1 MSDHVHTSS
10 CKWCALDLEFELPD
24 EVVRAYER
32 DELVIFAGAGISTE
46 VPTVLSETLF
56 QRARALAETDA
67 ETFPQVMQAFQ
78 DKFDRATLV
87 KEIRSRF
94 SYADSFPSA
103 RRAARQF
110 HAELAT
116 LPKIRDIVTTNWDT
130 YFEEECL
137 ATPFVVGEDIA
148 YHGLY
153 DRRVYKLHGSIT
165 NLATVVATE
174 EDYAESLVKLGTNVL
189 GSHVRNILS
198 SKIVVFVGYS
208 LTDWNFRRLY
218 DALRAD
224 MGKFAPRAFVVSPFD
239 APEADTLGLVHI
251 RTSGVEF
258 VRELKR
264 SLQGSC
270 ILPDDVYDLVARIQE
285 RAVRADEIAKDVNPQ
300 AYPAVVYTWFYSDA
314 VLDACFRI
322 LHRRG
327 SGEYSDAHKVQ
338 WLARKYSAAAER
350 ATDRGNYVD
359 AAYLEGYTNVLI
371 ALLVPWMENEDSHD
385 ESPTFDE
392 STTEIPEPR
401 PTSEDELPEPYDDY
415 YESFPH
421 FFLPGINADLSGP
434 EEFQSGLDD
443 SRRKAPRQRM
453 RAREIVA
460 TLAPGMVLEHSRDLP
475 DLFEPKI
482 RSTID
487 KISTSR

>member
-1 MSDHVHTSS
+1 MSDHVHTAS
-10 CKWCALDLEFELPD
+10 CKWCALDLEFEMPD
-24 EVVRAYER
+24 ELVRAYEC
-32 DELVIFAGAGISTE
+32 DKLVIFAGAGISTE
-46 VPTVLSETLF
+46 VPTVLSESLF

-67 ETFPQVMQAFQ
+67 DSFPQVMQAFQ

-116 LPKIRDIVTTNWDT
+116 LPQIRDIITTNWDT

-148 YHGLY
+148 YHDVY
-153 DRRVYKLHGSIT
+153 ERRVYKLHGSIT
-165 NLATVVATE
+165 NLATLIATE
-174 EDYAESLVKLGTNVL
+174 EDYAESLVKLGANVL
-189 GSHVRNILS
+189 GSHVRNILA
-198 SKIVVFVGYS
+198 SKTVVFVGYS

-224 MGKFAPRAFVVSPFD
+224 MGKFTPRAFVVSPFD
-239 APEADTLGLVHI
+239 APEADTLGLVHV
-251 RTSGVEF
+251 RTSGVKF

-264 SLQGSC
+264 SLQGDC
-270 ILPDDVYDLVARIQE
+270 ILPDDTYELIARIQE
-285 RAVRADEIAKDVNPQ
+285 RAVRADEIAKDVDPQ
-300 AYPAVVYTWFYSDA
+300 EYPAVIYTWFYSDA

-327 SGEYSDAHKVQ
+327 SGEYSDAHRVQ
-338 WLARKYSAAAER
+338 WLARKYAAAAER
-350 ATDRGNYVD
+350 ASARGNYGD

-371 ALLVPWMENEDSHD
+371 AMLSPWMAIEDSRGQM
-385 ESPTFDE
+385 SP
-392 STTEIPEPR
+392 INEPSIER
-401 PTSEDELPEPYDDY
+401 ADSPLTAEDEIIGKYDEY

-421 FFLPGINADLSGP
+421 FFLPGITTDLNGP
-434 EEFQSGLDD
+434 EEFQSGLEQ
-443 SRRKAPRQRM
+443 SRKKAPRQRR

-460 TLAPGMVLEHSRDLP
+460 TLSPGMVLEHTRDLP
-475 DLFEPKI
+475 DLFT
-482 RSTID
+482 ST
-487 KISTSR
+487 

>member
-1 MSDHVHTSS
+1 MSDHVHTAS

-32 DELVIFAGAGISTE
+32 DKLVIFAGAGISTE
-46 VPTVLSETLF
+46 VPTVLTESLYE
-56 QRARALAETDA
+56 RARALAKTDA

-116 LPKIRDIVTTNWDT
+116 LPQIRDIITTNWDT

-148 YHGLY
+148 YHDLY
-153 DRRVYKLHGSIT
+153 ERRVYKLHGSIT
-165 NLATVVATE
+165 NLATLVATE

-198 SKIVVFVGYS
+198 SKTVVFVGYS

-224 MGKFAPRAFVVSPFD
+224 MGKFAPRAFVVTPFD

-251 RTSGVEF
+251 RTSGFEF

-264 SLQGSC
+264 SLQGHC
-270 ILPDDVYDLVARIQE
+270 ILSDDTYDLIARIQE
-285 RAVRADEIAKDVNPQ
+285 RAVRADGIAKDVNPQ
-300 AYPAVVYTWFYSDA
+300 TYPAVVYTWFYSDA

-350 ATDRGNYVD
+350 ASERGNYVD
-359 AAYLEGYTNVLI
+359 AAYLEGYTNVLV
-371 ALLVPWMENEDSHD
+371 ALLAPWMTDEDSPG
-385 ESPTFDE
+385 EVKAFDE
-392 STTEIPEPR
+392 SSAENSEPS
-401 PTSEDELPEPYDDY
+401 PITEDEILDPYEEHF
-415 YESFPH
+415 ESFPH
-421 FFLPGINADLSGP
+421 FFLPGIDADLNGP
-434 EEFQSGLDD
+434 VEFQSGLDE
-443 SRRKAPRQRM
+443 SRRKAPRQR
-453 RAREIVA
+453 RIAREIVA
-460 TLAPGMVLEHSRDLP
+460 SLAPGMVLEHSRDLP
-475 DLFEPKI
+475 DLFDEA
-482 RSTID
+482 
-487 KISTSR
+487 

>member
-1 MSDHVHTSS
+1 MSDHVHTAS
-10 CKWCALDLEFELPD
+10 CKWCALDLEFEMPD
-24 EVVRAYER
+24 ELVRAYRR
-32 DELVIFAGAGISTE
+32 DKLVIFAGAGISTE
-46 VPTVLSETLF
+46 VPTVLSESLY

-67 ETFPQVMQAFQ
+67 DSFPRVIQAFQ

-103 RRAARQF
+103 RRASRQF

-116 LPKIRDIVTTNWDT
+116 LPQIRDIITTNWDT

-148 YHGLY
+148 YHDLY
-153 DRRVYKLHGSIT
+153 ERRVYKLHGSIT
-165 NLATVVATE
+165 NLATLVATE
-174 EDYAESLVKLGTNVL
+174 EDYSESLVKLGTNVL
-189 GSHVRNILS
+189 GSHVRNILAT
-198 SKIVVFVGYS
+198 KTVVFVGYS

-224 MGKFAPRAFVVSPFD
+224 MGKFTPRAFVVSPFD
-239 APEADTLGLVHI
+239 APEADALGLVHI
-251 RTSGVEF
+251 RTSGVNF

-264 SLQGSC
+264 SLQDDC
-270 ILPDDVYDLVARIQE
+270 ILPDDIYELIARIQK
-285 RAVRADEIAKDVNPQ
+285 RAERADEIAKNINSQ
-300 AYPAVVYTWFYSDA
+300 QYPAVVYTWFYSDA

-322 LHRRG
+322 LQRRG
-327 SGEYSDAHKVQ
+327 SGEYSDAHRVQ
-338 WLARKYSAAAER
+338 WLARKYAAAAER
-350 ATDRGNYVD
+350 AAARGNYGD

-371 ALLVPWMENEDSHD
+371 ALLVPWLALEDSRGETAPTQEPPIERADSQRAEESDDPD
-385 ESPTFDE
+385 EYDE
-392 STTEIPEPR
+392 
-401 PTSEDELPEPYDDY
+401 Y

-421 FFLPGINADLSGP
+421 FFLPGIETDLTGP
-434 EEFQSGLDD
+434 DEFQAGLEE

-460 TLAPGMVLEHSRDLP
+460 TLPPGMVLEHTRDLP
-475 DLFEPKI
+475 DLFQSE
-482 RSTID
+482 
-487 KISTSR
+487 